1 MPPTHTRP
9 PQLLVATHNH
19 GAGLDLLALAER
31 RGYTVR
37 RAHTGAQALEQA
49 HTAPPDLIALDE
61 SLTDMEAFAACRG
74 LRDDPHVGPG
84 IPVRAARPRRRR
96 DRAGQ
101 PFGQVH
107 RAGPIG
113 AGRDHRELSRA
124 NPSDRVRA
132 TSRGA

>member
-49 HTAPPDLIALDE
+49 HAAPPDLIALDE
-61 SLTDMEAFAACRG
+61 SLTDMDAFAACRG

-84 IPVRAARPRRRR
+84 VPLLLFSSQRSEERRVGKGFR
-96 DRAGQ
+96 
-101 PFGQVH
+101 
-107 RAGPIG
+107 
-113 AGRDHRELSRA
+113 
-124 NPSDRVRA
+124 
-132 TSRGA
+132 SRG

>member
-1 MPPTHTRP
+1 MLPTRPRP
-9 PQLLVATHNH
+9 PQLLVATQNH

-74 LRDDPHVGPG
+74 LRDDPHVCPG
-84 IPVRAARPRRRR
+84 ISLPLISSPRPSSPPHHAALRARE
-96 DRAGQ
+96 
-101 PFGQVH
+101 
-107 RAGPIG
+107 IG
-113 AGRDHRELSRA
+113 R
-124 NPSDRVRA
+124 
-132 TSRGA
+132 